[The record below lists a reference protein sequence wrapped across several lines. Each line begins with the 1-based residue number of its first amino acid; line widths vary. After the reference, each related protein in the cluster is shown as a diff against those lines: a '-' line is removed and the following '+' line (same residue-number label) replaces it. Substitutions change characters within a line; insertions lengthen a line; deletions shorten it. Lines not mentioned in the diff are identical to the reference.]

1 MATNTTTVS
10 EEWDFFFLCIKA
22 EISSHNQVDIN
33 LNLEKKKNQVIG
45 FVMMQSV
52 FLWFPILSFDLRLN
66 NII

>member
-33 LNLEKKKNQVIG
+33 LNLEKRKKSSNRLRNDAIG
-45 FVMMQSV
+45 FFMVPNLK
-52 FLWFPILSFDLRLN
+52 F
-66 NII
+66 